1 VRRVALATLRVLP
14 AITVAT
20 SAAPALG
27 VPLVTQI
34 SGTLAHKSQIVING
48 SGFGSKASA
57 APLVWDDASGTSLLA
72 LWDGAWPNA
81 MPSEN
86 TNYYSPMRGI
96 DPPHGHDTRYIAGA
110 HAQNTGFNSGYD
122 VVVFKNI
129 SLPAFPFYIY
139 ASWYQRADNAWVF
152 GGDNNYKTFA
162 YSICCSPYEMPNNW
176 YTAYGPPHPG
186 SPTDSAQWVITDDGA
201 SLMNPDVNGHNAWWG
216 TGVNPMGGRWSK
228 VEVSVRVTNQTDGY
242 VKVREDG
249 HDVLSYAGPTDR
261 YSGTRRTIGVG
272 GYARMQGYSANW
284 RYFADVYLD
293 TTLARVVL
301 ADKPTLSLSTIIE
314 AQIPSAWSDGS
325 ITATVNLGKFLTG
338 QTAYLFVIDP
348 TGTASVAG
356 LPVAVGGTAAT
367 PSPPSAISV
376 H

>member
-325 ITATVNLGKFLTG
+325 ITATVNLGKFLPG

>member
-1 VRRVALATLRVLP
+1 MRRVAPGTRRVLRVVAVAMSAGP
-14 AITVAT
+14 AA
-20 SAAPALG
+20 G
-27 VPLVTQI
+27 VPLITQT
-34 SGTLAHKSQIVING
+34 SGTLAHRSQIVING

-57 APLVWDDASGTSLLA
+57 APLVWDDASGSNILA

-86 TNYYSPMRGI
+86 TNYYAPMRGI
-96 DPPHGHDTRYIAGA
+96 DLPHGHDTRYIAGA
-110 HAQNTGFNSGYD
+110 HAQNTGANTGHD

-139 ASWYQRADNAWVF
+139 ASWYQRADDAWVF

-162 YSICCSPYEMPNNW
+162 YSVCCSPYEMPNNW

-186 SPTDSAQWVITDDGA
+186 SPSDIAQWVITDDGR
-201 SLMNPDVNGHNAWWG
+201 SLLNPDVNGHNAWWG
-216 TGVNPMGGRWSK
+216 MGVNPMGGRWSK

-325 ITATVNLGKFLTG
+325 ITATVNLGKFVPG
-338 QTAYLFVIDP
+338 QTAYLFVIDS

-367 PSPPSAISV
+367 PSPPSAITV
-376 H
+376 R